1 MTSVIH
7 PRFLWRAF
15 PLSTEMGLVNK
26 LVHKVNQSFVKA
38 NWLKGIRKVQLVTIK
53 IKLGLKFG
61 VCL

>member
-1 MTSVIH
+1 MTSVIC

-26 LVHKVNQSFVKA
+26 LIHKVNQSFVKGS
-38 NWLKGIRKVQLVTIK
+38 WLKEIREVHLVTIK
-53 IKLGLKFG
+53 IKLDLKFG